1 MKNRKQIEKIWKAN
15 FLESELVK
23 NNELDLK
30 LSKSLFR
37 GIGTFPDSLSDLK
50 CGIRDFANNIE
61 YSKQYFTKISK
72 FLKVFGIIL
81 DDTKLQKQIK
91 TPKELEELTTRVFL
105 LYKTIF
111 YAKNDFNIYDP
122 YSNNYGELNFF
133 LRLRI
138 GGNHNIND
146 ELFDNPNQIHNQYIQ
161 LPEGYEKDTSNIEL
175 FNKIEQSN
183 KSFLITGKA
192 GTGKS
197 TFIHYLTKKTKKK
210 TLLLSFTGIA
220 AVNIGGQTIH
230 SFFGFPFKP
239 MLPEDSEI
247 PEFKEHWSSYK
258 IIRDIET
265 IIIDEISMLR
275 SDILEAIDYS
285 LKINGGDTTK
295 PFGGKQ
301 IIFVGDPYQLPP
313 IVELNE
319 INKELFTKVYP
330 SEYFFDSPAYIELMP
345 EKVELDKIHR
355 QKNIDFINLL
365 NNVRDYSIT
374 EKEIKKIND
383 KCFKPSL
390 NENTNLEIRLST
402 NKFIA
407 MQENNRRLDLLIE
420 TEHIYEAEITG
431 EFNKEKCP
439 APHYL
444 NLKKNAQIMFIKNDS
459 QNENRKWIN
468 GTIGKIHF
476 INKDII
482 EVELKNGD
490 KEKIEK
496 VEWENR
502 KYKWNKKEGK
512 ITSEVIG
519 TFRQFP
525 LKLAWAI
532 TIHKSQGLTFDKVR
546 VDLGRGTFTPGQLYT
561 SLSRCSSLNGLSL
574 VRPISITDIIK
585 DERIIEFDKE
595 NNINVQNFVNKP
607 LINNALNIRNIN

>member
-30 LSKSLFR
+30 LSKSLFI

-50 CGIRDFANNIE
+50 CGVRDFANNIE
-61 YSKQYFTKISK
+61 YTKQYFTKISK

-81 DDTKLQKQIK
+81 EDTKLQNQIK
-91 TPKELEELTTRVFL
+91 THKELEDVTKRVFL

-111 YAKNDFNIYDP
+111 YAKNDFNINDP

-138 GGNHNIND
+138 GGNHKIND

-295 PFGGKQ
+295 SFGGKQ

-313 IVELNE
+313 ILELNE
-319 INKELFTKVYP
+319 INKELFTKVYN

-532 TIHKSQGLTFDKVR
+532 TIHKSQGLTFDNVR

-585 DERIIEFDKE
+585 DERIIEFDKK
-595 NNINVQNFVNKP
+595 NDIYVSNFVNKP
-607 LINNALNIRNIN
+607 LINNVLNARNIN

>member
-1 MKNRKQIEKIWKAN
+1 
-15 FLESELVK
+15 
-23 NNELDLK
+23 
-30 LSKSLFR
+30 
-37 GIGTFPDSLSDLK
+37 
-50 CGIRDFANNIE
+50 
-61 YSKQYFTKISK
+61 
-72 FLKVFGIIL
+72 
-81 DDTKLQKQIK
+81 
-91 TPKELEELTTRVFL
+91 
-105 LYKTIF
+105 
-111 YAKNDFNIYDP
+111 
-122 YSNNYGELNFF
+122 
-133 LRLRI
+133 
-138 GGNHNIND
+138 
-146 ELFDNPNQIHNQYIQ
+146 
-161 LPEGYEKDTSNIEL
+161 
-175 FNKIEQSN
+175 
-183 KSFLITGKA
+183 
-192 GTGKS
+192 
-197 TFIHYLTKKTKKK
+197 
-210 TLLLSFTGIA
+210 
-220 AVNIGGQTIH
+220 
-230 SFFGFPFKP
+230 
-239 MLPEDSEI
+239 
-247 PEFKEHWSSYK
+247 
-258 IIRDIET
+258 
-265 IIIDEISMLR
+265 
-275 SDILEAIDYS
+275 
-285 LKINGGDTTK
+285 
-295 PFGGKQ
+295 
-301 IIFVGDPYQLPP
+301 
-313 IVELNE
+313 
-319 INKELFTKVYP
+319 
-330 SEYFFDSPAYIELMP
+330 
-345 EKVELDKIHR
+345 
-355 QKNIDFINLL
+355 
-365 NNVRDYSIT
+365 
-374 EKEIKKIND
+374 
-383 KCFKPSL
+383 
-390 NENTNLEIRLST
+390 
-402 NKFIA
+402 